1 MDLLEEYIDSDDDSL
16 DASDSVKDFFAA
28 YAEANQ
34 KNLIFGTSEEELQ
47 KLDEP
52 ILPTVLKT
60 VRNLVKEVNEYK
72 EENVNITNDMSIDRF
87 KIKRGYESLGE
98 ELKMV
103 NWNYGTVKDLLL
115 DVLEEVMKVKAEME
129 ELKLKMEMNATK
141 DDECDGKR
149 KARVSPESVKKAQ
162 IKKRNSTDADST
174 GNQTLTQMGCVFK
187 KKKDMEDTKV

>member
-103 NWNYGTVKDLLL
+103 TWNISTVKDLVL
-115 DVLEEVMKVKAEME
+115 DVLELIEKSS
-129 ELKLKMEMNATK
+129 L
-141 DDECDGKR
+141 
-149 KARVSPESVKKAQ
+149 
-162 IKKRNSTDADST
+162 
-174 GNQTLTQMGCVFK
+174 
-187 KKKDMEDTKV
+187 